1 MISYIL
7 ENPKL
12 VVFYQYCFIYFYF
25 DQKISHHQK
34 MIQMPRESLLS
45 ILQKEMKHDFPIL
58 SFNHQLTTKV
68 MLSDNFRK
76 WIFGFGMG
84 DLFNSGFC
92 NLGKLGRKICPVGN
106 TRMFY
111 LLKEKK
117 KQRFVFFL
125 SCMNRVL
132 TILWCFT
139 SIHLGKVFISS
150 LFWIVSKEN
159 YDTSFYQ

>member
-25 DQKISHHQK
+25 NQKISHHQK

-68 MLSDNFRK
+68 MLSLIISEN
-76 WIFGFGMG
+76 GFLVLEWVTGLILVSAILVNQG
-84 DLFNSGFC
+84 ERYVQWATQECF
-92 NLGKLGRKICPVGN
+92 ICL
-106 TRMFY
+106 R
-111 LLKEKK
+111 KK
-117 KQRFVFFL
+117 KIEIFFFPEL
-125 SCMNRVL
+125 
-132 TILWCFT
+132 
-139 SIHLGKVFISS
+139 HESS
-150 LFWIVSKEN
+150 LDHTLV
-159 YDTSFYQ
+159 FYIHSSRESLYFQSVLDCIQREL

>member
-1 MISYIL
+1 
-7 ENPKL
+7 
-12 VVFYQYCFIYFYF
+12 
-25 DQKISHHQK
+25 
-34 MIQMPRESLLS
+34 MPRESLLS

-117 KQRFVFFL
+117 KIEICFFPEL
-125 SCMNRVL
+125 
-132 TILWCFT
+132 
-139 SIHLGKVFISS
+139 HESS
-150 LFWIVSKEN
+150 LDHTLV
-159 YDTSFYQ
+159 FYIHSSRESLYFQSVLDCIQREL

>member
-1 MISYIL
+1 
-7 ENPKL
+7 
-12 VVFYQYCFIYFYF
+12 
-25 DQKISHHQK
+25 

-117 KQRFVFFL
+117 KNRDLFF
-125 SCMNRVL
+125 SWVAWIESWPYFGVL
-132 TILWCFT
+132 HPFISGKSLFPVCSGLYPKRTMTLLFT
-139 SIHLGKVFISS
+139 SNVLQHNTLQELS
-150 LFWIVSKEN
+150 
-159 YDTSFYQ
+159 